1 MMHTTLALLALSLFR
16 TGTVR
21 DGESWLG
28 QAEKKLY
35 RWPQP
40 AVVVRFEARTD
51 LVAPAIASLKA
62 ELARKPSDD
71 AARVIAALEQLSIQG
86 SIDTSTGKMTTDVNV
101 PYESTDPERQRYVD
115 EIKMR
120 VVSTVSGCFRS
131 LPLSDPSFLRP
142 GAKVTG
148 CEENEESI
156 EVAIAS
162 SRNGDT
168 MKLILARPSLLPESI
183 ETPAFTGRYEFEES
197 FPGRFAPVRLDLVT
211 RGAVAT
217 HAEYTYQKQGD
228 LLFPS
233 SVKITARDVT
243 ATITFGSLVIE
254 RRPK

>member
-1 MMHTTLALLALSLFR
+1 MLHTTFALLALSLFR

-51 LVAPAIASLKA
+51 LVGPAIASLKA
-62 ELARKPSDD
+62 ELARKPNDD
-71 AARVIAALEQLSIQG
+71 GARVIAALERLTIQG
-86 SIDTSTGKMTTDVNV
+86 SIDTSTGKMTTEVNV
-101 PYESTDPERQRYVD
+101 PYESTDPQGQKLVD
-115 EIKMR
+115 EIKKR

-131 LPLSDPSFLRP
+131 LPLNDPSFLRP

-148 CEENEESI
+148 CEEDDESI
-156 EVAIAS
+156 EVAIAGA
-162 SRNGDT
+162 RNGDT
-168 MKLILARPSLLPESI
+168 MKLTLARPSLLPESI

-197 FPGRFAPVRLDLVT
+197 FPGRFAPVRFDLVT
-211 RGAVAT
+211 RDST
-217 HAEYTYQKQGD
+217 QSHAEYTYQKQGD
-228 LLFPS
+228 LLFPAT
-233 SVKITARDVT
+233 VKITARDQT